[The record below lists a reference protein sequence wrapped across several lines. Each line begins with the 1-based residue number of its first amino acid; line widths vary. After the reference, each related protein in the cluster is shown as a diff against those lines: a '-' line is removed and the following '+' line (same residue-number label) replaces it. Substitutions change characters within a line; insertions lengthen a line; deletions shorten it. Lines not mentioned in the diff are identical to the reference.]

1 MLKWPWLLT
10 RWQAARESLW
20 LVPATMIVAAL
31 LLALLMVGLAG
42 DVDRKVLEHY
52 PRLFGASPASSREML
67 SVIAAAM
74 MTVTSVTFSITMV
87 AVSQAASQYSSR
99 ILRHFM
105 RDRGNQLALGTFT
118 GVFVYCL
125 VVLRT
130 VRSDQDLR
138 FNPELAVIVGVVL
151 AVAGIAALVFFI
163 HHVAQS
169 LQATTILGRVA
180 DETCD
185 AVERLFPD
193 GVGEEPSPAEVA
205 THAAAVARLRWH
217 PVPAPR
223 TGYILGVNGDGL
235 LDFAVRHDLVVRMER
250 AIGEHVIAGTA
261 LVATSRP
268 LQQDEAAALQ
278 GVFAIGRFRTVAQDP
293 SFGLREMADVAVR
306 ALSPAVNSTST
317 AATALDN
324 IATVLHLV
332 ARRRVDDP
340 HRLHR
345 GEVRVVTRGPSFE
358 RLVATGLHE
367 IRRNAA
373 GNYRVLLRLL
383 KILGGLQDVVDIPAR
398 RRVLREEAARVH
410 ALAQASLPEPADR
423 AELAVVYRDR
433 FELGQSGP

>member
-1 MLKWPWLLT
+1 MLNAQWLLA

-20 LVPATMIVAAL
+20 LVPAAMIVAAL
-31 LLALLMVGLAG
+31 LLALLMVNVSG
-42 DVDRKVLEHY
+42 DVDRKALVHY

-67 SVIAAAM
+67 SVIAGAM

-130 VRSDQDLR
+130 VRSDQDLH
-138 FNPELAVIVGVVL
+138 FNPELAVIVAVVL
-151 AVAGIAALVFFI
+151 AVAAIAALVFFI

-169 LQATTILGRVA
+169 LQATTILARVA
-180 DETCD
+180 DETCE

-193 GVGEEPSPAEVA
+193 GVGEEPSPEEVA
-205 THAAAVARLRWH
+205 AHAAAVAQMRWH
-217 PVPAPR
+217 AVPARR
-223 TGYILGVNGDGL
+223 TGYVLGLDGEGL
-235 LDFAVRHDLVVRMER
+235 LAFAARHDLVVRMER
-250 AIGEHVIAGTA
+250 AIGEHVIEGTA
-261 LVATSRP
+261 LAATSRP
-268 LQQDEAAALQ
+268 LQPVEVDELQ
-278 GVFAIGRFRTVAQDP
+278 AVFATGRFRTIAQDP

-324 IATVLHLV
+324 IGTVLYLL
-332 ARRRVDDP
+332 ARRRIDDP
-340 HRLHR
+340 HRLHE
-345 GEVRVVTRGPSFE
+345 GQVRVVTRGPSFE

-383 KILGGLQDVVDIPAR
+383 DTLALLLLAVEAPER

-410 ALAQASLPEPADR
+410 ALGQGSLPDAADR
-423 AELAVVYRDR
+423 AGLAVVYREAL
-433 FELGQSGP
+433 ELGQSGA